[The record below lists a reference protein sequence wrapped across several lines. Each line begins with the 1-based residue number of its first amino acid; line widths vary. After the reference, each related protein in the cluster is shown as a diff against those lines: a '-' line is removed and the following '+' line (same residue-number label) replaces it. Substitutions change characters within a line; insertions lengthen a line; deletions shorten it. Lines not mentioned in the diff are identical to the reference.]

1 MYLREVTLNGFKSFA
16 DITRLEL
23 QPGVTAIVGPN
34 GCGKSNIS
42 DSIRWVLGEQSAK
55 SLRGGSMQDIIFGG
69 SEKRK
74 ALPFS
79 EVSLTFSDCE
89 AELGASFHEVEVSRR
104 VTRDGSSQYRINGK
118 VSRLKDIQRLF
129 MDTGVGQVAYSF
141 LVQGQVDQILST
153 NPSERRTI
161 FEEAAGIT
169 RYKSQRRETLNK
181 LALVDSNLSRVSDV
195 IDEVSRQ
202 IGSLKRQAS
211 KAVRYKRLTH
221 RQSHLEIALHA
232 FHIRQLD
239 ASIAELETESNKIK
253 NEAEGHR
260 TQIQNLEESLSSEKT
275 QRAETYQNIE
285 SLQEKLFRY
294 RSIAENAESQ
304 VHILESRK
312 EDHHQRI
319 ERLQAEIKRYIEQKA
334 ELEARGAEETQ
345 TRQEKL
351 DLLGDSDS
359 ETLNKQEAFEEV
371 ARQLA
376 SKESAFRSERESS
389 VQIENTITRLRSHL
403 TSLEV
408 DLKSFE
414 VRHASLGET
423 VHTAK
428 EESERIEDL
437 ERKTDKALGERKKE
451 AEISDQEVEKKK
463 ADLSTIRDQFRTAQT
478 EIQEIDR
485 QLARTAARKQVL
497 QDLQDRMEGFGEGA
511 KSILKGKLGESF
523 PKESMGLVS
532 KLIKV
537 DAEYTSAAEA
547 LLGNAVDA
555 IYWSTQGK
563 LPELLQ
569 ALRDKNITQ
578 TALLV
583 DQPGDTEPSDA
594 PEGLTDALSIISAKE
609 NDFAP
614 ILGRLLSGCYFAD
627 SEEQFL
633 QWRSKNPEVRF
644 DKIVTAEGTVFDS
657 KGLIIAGKTVE
668 GSKSLLGREAEIRRI
683 VSEISQL
690 EKELDSKREKIQADQ
705 TAIETLEVELERN
718 RERRN
723 EIHRERATLE
733 AETRALA
740 QNRER
745 NARSLEEAQ
754 QKLTDLESSR
764 AESEEQLEEARRKLQ
779 EAEDKLSTSRDAVTT
794 QESEIESLRAERDR
808 RREDWTNTRLDHAS
822 RRQALEMVEKGITEI
837 QRRSTE
843 IETLCESRNE
853 EIEQLR
859 DQISTS
865 DEEASLQ
872 RTTAEEASEDI
883 KKLQTELQEK
893 RELLRKLEEYLS
905 QKEGTVSESRKQLQE
920 LEQSLSRK
928 EVELARQRS
937 RVEFI
942 LEKSSGENNVN
953 VRQIDWRRSL
963 WDADRDFKSRIQLD
977 DIEDGEEIDLDPVD
991 RRGDPTE
998 EKLSA
1003 YETSVDWDAIDE
1015 ESKKL
1020 RDKINSMGAVNLVA
1034 IEEYKDLKERYE
1046 FLKAQSQDLWNSKEE
1061 LLRAIDEINET
1072 SQTLFQK
1079 TFDKI
1084 RENFKYTYDHL
1095 TNGGTADLELIEA
1108 EDILD
1113 SGIEIKARPPG
1124 VRTATLSLLSG
1135 GQRTMA
1141 AVALLFAIY
1150 MVKPSPFCVLDEL
1163 DAPLDDANIG
1173 RFTEMLKK
1181 FTEFSQ
1187 FLIITHNKRT
1197 IAASDSVF
1205 GVTMQE
1211 KGVSRLISMKFNHST
1226 QKAEFAEGELA
1237 GKAIA
1242 TE

>member
-16 DITRLEL
+16 DITRLDL

-69 SEKRK
+69 SERRK
-74 ALPFS
+74 ALPYC

-89 AELGASFHEVEVSRR
+89 ADLGASFHEVEVSRR

-153 NPSERRTI
+153 NPAERRTI

-195 IDEVSRQ
+195 VDEVSRQ

-211 KAVRYKRLTH
+211 KAVRFKRLTH
-221 RQSHLEIALHA
+221 RQSHLEIGLHA
-232 FHIRQLD
+232 FQILQLD
-239 ASIAELETESNKIK
+239 ASIAEMERESEKIRR
-253 NEAEGHR
+253 EAEGHR
-260 TQIQNLEESLSSEKT
+260 AKIEDTEQSLTSERNR
-275 QRAETYQNIE
+275 RAETYAEIE
-285 SLQEKLFRY
+285 NLQETLFRY
-294 RSIAENAESQ
+294 RSISENAESQ
-304 VHILESRK
+304 VQMLEARR
-312 EDHHQRI
+312 EDHQQRI
-319 ERLQAEIKRYIEQKA
+319 QRLEGEIRRLADQKE
-334 ELEARGAEETQ
+334 ELEARGAQETQ

-359 ETLNKQEAFEEV
+359 ETSRKQGEFEAAARALSAKETEFRREREV
-371 ARQLA
+371 AAQLDH
-376 SKESAFRSERESS
+376 S
-389 VQIENTITRLRSHL
+389 ITRLRSRC
-403 TSLEV
+403 TTLEV
-408 DLKSFE
+408 DLKSYE
-414 VRHASLGET
+414 VRHASHGEMVHGAREEAEKIADRERQT
-423 VHTAK
+423 VQALEKRRRDADEADQILATKK
-428 EESERIEDL
+428 EELVRIRE
-437 ERKTDKALGERKKE
+437 E
-451 AEISDQEVEKKK
+451 
-463 ADLSTIRDQFRTAQT
+463 FRAAQV

-485 QLARTAARKQVL
+485 QLARTAARRQVL

-511 KSILKGKLGESF
+511 KALLKGKLGEPFSGDRM
-523 PKESMGLVS
+523 KLVS
-532 KLIKV
+532 TLIEV
-537 DAEYTSAAEA
+537 DPEHTAAAES

-555 IYWSTQGK
+555 IVWNSPEEMADLLRVLREK
-563 LPELLQ
+563 SLP
-569 ALRDKNITQ
+569 R
-578 TALLV
+578 TAFLA
-583 DQPGDTEPSDA
+583 PGSEEAGMSDV
-594 PEGLTDALSIISAKE
+594 EGLTPALSIIRAKDE
-609 NDFAP
+609 SFAP
-614 ILGRLLSGCYFAD
+614 LLQTLLGNCFFAD
-627 SEEQFL
+627 SEEAFF
-633 QWRSKNPEVRF
+633 QWKSRHPQERF
-644 DKIVTAEGTVFDS
+644 DRVVTAEGTVFS
-657 KGLIIAGKTVE
+657 FNGLLVAGKTQE
-668 GSKSLLGREAEIRRI
+668 GSKSLLGREAEIRKI
-683 VSEISQL
+683 VREIAVL
-690 EKELDSKREKIQADQ
+690 EKELDAKRDKIQRDQ
-705 TAIETLEVELERN
+705 EAIETFEVELEQS

-733 AETRALA
+733 AEAKALE
-740 QNRER
+740 QGRER
-745 NARSLEEAQ
+745 NARTLAEAQEKLAALEESRSKSQQELEAARQ
-754 QKLTDLESSR
+754 ELSDVSQKLDASR
-764 AESEEQLEEARRKLQ
+764 EEVGNM
-779 EAEDKLSTSRDAVTT
+779 EAEIEKLRS
-794 QESEIESLRAERDR
+794 ERDQ

-822 RRQALEMVEKGITEI
+822 RKQALEMVEKGISEI
-837 QRRSTE
+837 QRRTQE
-843 IETLCESRNE
+843 IDSICRARSE
-853 EIEQLR
+853 EIEQLKSR
-859 DQISTS
+859 IESGEEEISLQKATG
-865 DEEASLQ
+865 EEAL
-872 RTTAEEASEDI
+872 SELEGL
-883 KKLQTELQEK
+883 KSQLEEK
-893 RELLRKLEEYLS
+893 RGELRTLEEFLATEEES
-905 QKEGTVSESRKQLQE
+905 VSGSRKALQE
-920 LEQSLSRK
+920 LEQALGRK
-928 EVELARQRS
+928 EVELTRQRS

-942 LEKSSGENNVN
+942 LEKSSSENRVD
-953 VRQIDWRRSL
+953 VRKIDWRRSL
-963 WDADRDFKSRIQLD
+963 WEADRDFKSRVQLD
-977 DIEDGEEIDLDPVD
+977 DLEDGEDLDLDPVD
-991 RRGDPTE
+991 RRGDPSE
-998 EKLSA
+998 EDLLR
-1003 YETSVDWDAIDE
+1003 YEATDWGAVEE

-1020 RDKINSMGAVNLVA
+1020 REKISSMGAVNLVA

-1072 SQTLFQK
+1072 SQTLFQQ

-1173 RFTEMLKK
+1173 RFTDMLER

-1197 IAASDSVF
+1197 IAASNSVF

-1211 KGVSRLISMKFNHST
+1211 KGVSRLVSMRFNHRT
-1226 QKAEFAEGELA
+1226 QKAEFAEGELQ

>member
-74 ALPFS
+74 ALPYC

-89 AELGASFHEVEVSRR
+89 ADLGASFHEVEVSRR

-153 NPSERRTI
+153 NPAERRTI

-181 LALVDSNLSRVSDV
+181 LSLVDSNLSRVSDV

-232 FHIRQLD
+232 YQIRELD
-239 ASIAELETESNKIK
+239 ASIAEIETDSERIRTEANSHRQKIQ
-253 NEAEGHR
+253 E
-260 TQIQNLEESLSSEKT
+260 LEESLSAERT
-275 QRAETYQNIE
+275 RRAETYQEIE
-285 SLQEKLFRY
+285 QLQETLFKF
-294 RSIAENAESQ
+294 RSAAESAESQ
-304 VHILESRK
+304 SQMLEVRQN
-312 EDHHQRI
+312 DHRQRI
-319 ERLQAEIKRYIEQKA
+319 ARLKAEIQRLTDQKQ

-345 TRQEKL
+345 SRQEKL

-359 ETLNKQEAFEEV
+359 ETAKKQQEFETA
-371 ARQLA
+371 AREL
-376 SKESAFRSERESS
+376 SEKESAFRQEREAI
-389 VQIENTITRLRSHL
+389 VQVENAITRLRSRC
-403 TSLEV
+403 TTLEV

-414 VRHASLGET
+414 VRHASHAET
-423 VHTAK
+423 VHSAK
-428 EESERIEDL
+428 EEAEHIADRERQTLQALEQRRKDAEEADHTLETKKQDL
-437 ERKTDKALGERKKE
+437 TRTREE
-451 AEISDQEVEKKK
+451 
-463 ADLSTIRDQFRTAQT
+463 FRAAQT
-478 EIQEIDR
+478 HIQEIDR

-511 KSILKGKLGESF
+511 KSILKGKLGEPF
-523 PKESMGLVS
+523 TGDRMKLVS
-532 KLIKV
+532 SLIEV
-537 DAEYTSAAEA
+537 DSEYTAAAEA

-555 IYWSTQGK
+555 IVWTAAEE
-563 LPELLQ
+563 LPQLLQ
-569 ALRDKNITQ
+569 TLRNKGIAR
-578 TALLV
+578 TALLSNGSAQ
-583 DQPGDTEPSDA
+583 DPSNRV
-594 PEGLTDALSIISAKE
+594 EGLTPALSLIKPKE
-609 NDFAP
+609 EAFTP
-614 ILGRLLSGCYFAD
+614 LLNTLLDGCYFAET
-627 SEEQFL
+627 EESFL
-633 QWRSKNPEVRF
+633 QWKSENPGSRF
-644 DKIVTAEGTVFDS
+644 DRVVTQEGTVFNS
-657 KGLIIAGKTVE
+657 NGLLVAGKTLE

-683 VSEISQL
+683 DKEISAL
-690 EKELDSKREKIQADQ
+690 EKELDSKRERIQVDQESIESLEAD
-705 TAIETLEVELERN
+705 LEQS

-723 EIHRERATLE
+723 EIHRERVTLE
-733 AETRALA
+733 AEAKALE
-740 QNRER
+740 NSREK
-745 NARSLEEAQ
+745 NTRSLH
-754 QKLTDLESSR
+754 
-764 AESEEQLEEARRKLQ
+764 
-779 EAEDKLSTSRDAVTT
+779 EAEDKLEAL
-794 QESEIESLRAERDR
+794 QESRKKSEQGLEEARKELADAEQKLTGNRNHIDEMEVEIETLRAQRDQ
-808 RREDWTNTRLDHAS
+808 RREEWTNTRLDHAS
-822 RRQALEMVEKGITEI
+822 RKQALEMVEKGISEI
-837 QRRSTE
+837 QRRTQE
-843 IETLCESRNE
+843 IDSICRSRSE
-853 EIEQLR
+853 EIEQL
-859 DQISTS
+859 DNQIAEAA
-865 DEEASLQ
+865 EEIELQ
-872 RTTAEEASEDI
+872 RATHEDA
-883 KKLQTELQEK
+883 LENLAELQQKLEAK
-893 RELLRKLEEYLS
+893 RAELRELEEFLS
-905 QKEGTVSESRKQLQE
+905 KKEESVSDSRKAVQE
-920 LEQSLSRK
+920 LDQSLNRK
-928 EVELARQRS
+928 EVELTRQRS

-942 LEKSSGENNVN
+942 LEKSSGENSVD
-953 VRQIDWRRSL
+953 VRKIDWRRSL
-963 WDADRDFKSRIQLD
+963 WDADRDFKSRISLD
-977 DIEDGEEIDLDPVD
+977 DMEDGDDLDLDPVD
-991 RRGDPTE
+991 RRGSPTE
-998 EKLSA
+998 EDLEKYHST
-1003 YETSVDWDAIDE
+1003 EWDTVE
-1015 ESKKL
+1015 QESKTL
-1020 RDKINSMGAVNLVA
+1020 RDKIASMGAVNLVA

-1084 RENFKYTYDHL
+1084 RENFKYTYGHL

-1173 RFTEMLKK
+1173 RFTEMLKS

-1197 IAASDSVF
+1197 IAASNSVF

-1211 KGVSRLISMKFNHST
+1211 KGVSRLVSMRFNHST
-1226 QKAEFAEGELA
+1226 QKPEFAEGELQ

>member
-69 SEKRK
+69 SERRK
-74 ALPFS
+74 ALPYC

-89 AELGASFHEVEVSRR
+89 ADLGASFHEVEVSRR

-153 NPSERRTI
+153 NPAERRTI

-221 RQSHLEIALHA
+221 RQSHLEVALYA
-232 FHIRQLD
+232 FQIRELD
-239 ASIAELETESNKIK
+239 ASIAEI
-253 NEAEGHR
+253 EAESERIRTEANGHR
-260 TQIQNLEESLSSEKT
+260 KKIEELEESLSSE
-275 QRAETYQNIE
+275 RARRSETYQEIE
-285 SLQEKLFRY
+285 NLQETLFKF
-294 RSIAENAESQ
+294 RSAAESAESQ
-304 VHILESRK
+304 AQMLETRQG
-312 EDHHQRI
+312 DHRQRI
-319 ERLQAEIKRYIEQKA
+319 QRLRAEIQRLTEQKK
-334 ELEARGAEETQ
+334 ELEERGAEESQ
-345 TRQEKL
+345 SRQEKL
-351 DLLGDSDS
+351 NLLGDADS
-359 ETLNKQEAFEEV
+359 ETAEKQKQFEAV
-371 ARQLA
+371 ARAL
-376 SKESAFRSERESS
+376 SEKESAFRQEREAV
-389 VQIENTITRLRSHL
+389 VQVENSITRLRSRC
-403 TSLEV
+403 TTLEV

-414 VRHASLGET
+414 VRHASHGET
-423 VHTAK
+423 VHSAK
-428 EESERIEDL
+428 EEAERIAERERQTVQTL
-437 ERKTDKALGERKKE
+437 EQRRKDAEE
-451 AEISDQEVEKKK
+451 ADQILESKK
-463 ADLSTIRDQFRTAQT
+463 ADLARIREEFRTAQT
-478 EIQEIDR
+478 NIQEIDR

-511 KSILKGKLGESF
+511 KSILKGKLGEPF
-523 PKESMGLVS
+523 TGDRMKLVS
-532 KLIKV
+532 ALIEV
-537 DAEYTSAAEA
+537 DSEHTAAAEA

-555 IYWSTQGK
+555 IVWNDADE
-563 LPELLQ
+563 LPQLLQ
-569 ALRDKNITQ
+569 TLRSKGIPR
-578 TALLV
+578 TALLSTPGKNTAESSV
-583 DQPGDTEPSDA
+583 D
-594 PEGLTDALSIISAKE
+594 GLTAALSIIKPKE
-609 NDFAP
+609 EAFAP
-614 ILGRLLSGCYFAD
+614 LLNALLDGCYFAE
-627 SEEQFL
+627 SEEAFL
-633 QWRSKNPEVRF
+633 QWKSENPSSRF
-644 DKIVTAEGTVFDS
+644 DRVVTQEGTVFS
-657 KGLIIAGKTVE
+657 ANGLLVAGKTLE

-683 VSEISQL
+683 DKEISAL
-690 EKELDSKREKIQADQ
+690 EKELDGKREKIQADQ
-705 TAIETLEVELERN
+705 ESIENLEAELEQS

-733 AETRALA
+733 AEAKALHN
-740 QNRER
+740 NREK
-745 NARSLEEAQ
+745 NARN
-754 QKLTDLESSR
+754 
-764 AESEEQLEEARRKLQ
+764 LQ
-779 EAEDKLSTSRDAVTT
+779 EAEQKLAALEESRAKSEQELADARKNLADAEQNLDGNRNQIGEMET
-794 QESEIESLRAERDR
+794 EIEKLRADRDQ

-822 RRQALEMVEKGITEI
+822 RKQALEMVEKGISEI
-837 QRRSTE
+837 QRRTQE
-843 IETLCESRNE
+843 IDSICRSRSEEIDQLDTQIADAAE
-853 EIEQLR
+853 EIELQKATHEDAL
-859 DQISTS
+859 TNLK
-865 DEEASLQ
+865 ELKEKLEAK
-872 RTTAEEASEDI
+872 RG
-883 KKLQTELQEK
+883 EL
-893 RELLRKLEEYLS
+893 RELEEFLS
-905 QKEGTVSESRKQLQE
+905 KKEESVSDSRKALQE
-920 LEQSLSRK
+920 LDQTLNRK
-928 EVELARQRS
+928 EVELTRQRS

-942 LEKSSGENNVN
+942 LEKSSGENAVD
-953 VRQIDWRRSL
+953 VRKIDWRRSL
-963 WDADRDFKSRIQLD
+963 WDADRDFKSRISLD
-977 DIEDGEEIDLDPVD
+977 DMEDGEDLDLDPVD
-991 RRGDPTE
+991 RRGSPSE
-998 EKLSA
+998 EDLSQ
-1003 YETSVDWDAIDE
+1003 YQNTDWTAVED

-1020 RDKINSMGAVNLVA
+1020 RDKISSMGAVNLVA

-1173 RFTEMLKK
+1173 RFTEMLKS

-1197 IAASDSVF
+1197 IAASNSVF

-1211 KGVSRLISMKFNHST
+1211 KGVSRLVSMRFNHST
-1226 QKAEFAEGELA
+1226 QKAEFAEGELQ

>member
-74 ALPFS
+74 ALPYC

-89 AELGASFHEVEVSRR
+89 SDLGAAFHEVQVSRR

-153 NPSERRTI
+153 NPAERRTI

-232 FHIRQLD
+232 KQIRELD
-239 ASIAELETESNKIK
+239 SSIEELEAESEKIKISANEHSAQIASLEANLAEERSRRAEL
-253 NEAEGHR
+253 
-260 TQIQNLEESLSSEKT
+260 
-275 QRAETYQNIE
+275 YQTIE
-285 SLQEKLFRY
+285 SLQESLFEH
-294 RSIAENAESQ
+294 RSAVENAETQ
-304 VHILESRK
+304 VKMLNARRS
-312 EDHHQRI
+312 DHQQRI
-319 ERLQAEIKRYIEQKA
+319 ERLRAELQRLSEQKQ
-334 ELEARGAEETQ
+334 ELEDRGVQESHA
-345 TRQEKL
+345 RQEKL
-351 DLLGDSDS
+351 NLLGDSDS
-359 ETLNKQEAFEEV
+359 ETAEKQKKFEEV
-371 ARQLA
+371 AQKLA
-376 SKESAFRSERESS
+376 AKESDFRSSREAST
-389 VQIENTITRLRSHL
+389 QLENGISRLRSRC
-403 TSLEV
+403 TTLEV

-414 VRHASLGET
+414 VRYTSHNET
-423 VHTAK
+423 VESAL
-428 EESERIEDL
+428 EETERIK
-437 ERKTDKALGERKKE
+437 ERE
-451 AEISDQEVEKKK
+451 AETTSILKQRRSEAENADKNLEAKKLELTK
-463 ADLSTIRDQFRTAQT
+463 VRDNFRTSQS

-511 KSILKGKLGESF
+511 KSVLKGKLGEPF
-523 PKESMGLVS
+523 TKERM
-532 KLIKV
+532 KLLSTLIEV
-537 DAEYTSAAEA
+537 DSEHTAAAEA
-547 LLGNAVDA
+547 LLGNAVEA
-555 IYWSTQGK
+555 IVWNSPDQLTDLLHSLRSK
-563 LPELLQ
+563 NIPKTALVAPSNSNKASATIENLTPATNLIRPKFEEHKSLLEELL
-569 ALRDKNITQ
+569 A
-578 TALLV
+578 
-583 DQPGDTEPSDA
+583 
-594 PEGLTDALSIISAKE
+594 
-609 NDFAP
+609 
-614 ILGRLLSGCYFAD
+614 GCYFAE
-627 SEEQFL
+627 SESFYLE
-633 QWRSKNPEVRF
+633 WRSQNTDVSF
-644 DKIVTAEGTVFDS
+644 DRIVTAEGTVFNAN
-657 KGLIIAGKTVE
+657 GLIVAGKSIE

-683 VSEISQL
+683 NKEIKSI
-690 EKELDSKREKIQADQ
+690 EKELNQKRERIQTDQ
-705 TAIETLEVELERN
+705 ETIETLETEIEQS
-718 RERRN
+718 REKRN
-723 EIHRERATLE
+723 EIHRDRATLE
-733 AETRALA
+733 AEAKALLNNLEKNHRMLQQA
-740 QNRER
+740 QEKLKG
-745 NARSLEEAQ
+745 LETSRTNSE
-754 QKLTDLESSR
+754 KELT
-764 AESEEQLEEARRKLQ
+764 EARTNLSLAEKKL
-779 EAEDKLSTSRDAVTT
+779 AETRIQISNM
-794 QESEIESLRAERDR
+794 ESDIDTLRSERDK
-808 RREDWTNTRLDHAS
+808 RREDWTNIRLDHAS
-822 RRQALEMVEKGITEI
+822 RKQALEMVEKGISEI
-837 QRRSTE
+837 QRRSKEIESASKARSHEIGQLSEQIASAEETITEQQTIRDNTQSQLEELKSGLEIKRSQLRE
-843 IETLCESRNE
+843 IETV
-853 EIEQLR
+853 
-859 DQISTS
+859 
-865 DEEASLQ
+865 
-872 RTTAEEASEDI
+872 
-883 KKLQTELQEK
+883 
-893 RELLRKLEEYLS
+893 LS
-905 QKEGTVSESRKQLQE
+905 QREESVSGNRKALQE
-920 LEQSLSRK
+920 LEQTLNRK
-928 EVELARQRS
+928 EVELTRQRS

-942 LEKSSGENNVN
+942 LEKSSTENEVD
-953 VRQIDWRRSL
+953 VRKVDWKRSL
-963 WDADRDFKSRIQLD
+963 WDADRDFKSSLKLD
-977 DIEDGEEIDLDPVD
+977 DLEDGDVLDLDPVD
-991 RRGDPTE
+991 PRGEPSNEALENYQST
-998 EKLSA
+998 
-1003 YETSVDWDAIDE
+1003 DWDSV
-1015 ESKKL
+1015 ESEAKSL
-1020 RDKINSMGAVNLVA
+1020 RDKIASMGAVNLVA
-1034 IEEYKDLKERYE
+1034 IEEYKDLKERFE
-1046 FLKAQSQDLWNSKEE
+1046 FLKAQCEDLSNSKDE
-1061 LLRAIDEINET
+1061 LLRAIEEINDT
-1072 SQTLFQK
+1072 SQTLFQQ

-1084 RENFKYTYDHL
+1084 RDNFKYTYDHL

-1173 RFTEMLKK
+1173 RFTEMLKS

-1197 IAASDSVF
+1197 IAASNSVF

-1211 KGVSRLISMKFNHST
+1211 KGVSRLVSMQFNHST
-1226 QKAEFAEGELA
+1226 QKPVFAEGELE
-1237 GKAIA
+1237 GKSLA